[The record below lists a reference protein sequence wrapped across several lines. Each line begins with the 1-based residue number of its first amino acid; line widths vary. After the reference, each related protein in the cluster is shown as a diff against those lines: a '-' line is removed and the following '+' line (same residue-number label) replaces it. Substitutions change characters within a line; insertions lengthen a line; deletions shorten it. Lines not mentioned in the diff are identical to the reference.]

1 MTELDPLSSRRAATV
16 LVGLTVGLFGSASSA
31 MIVANTLPAIEAD
44 LGADPAG
51 GSWVV
56 VGSLLAMTVSIPL
69 WGRLADA
76 VDGKRVVQAAFVL
89 FVIGCLG
96 GGLAPGLGGLIASRA
111 VQGVAM
117 GGILVSSQAVIA
129 RAVPGRRRAAYLGYL
144 GATMSIASLCGPL
157 IGGFL
162 VELPGAG
169 WRSAFFVLIPFAL
182 VGLVVVEAALPRRAG
197 PGGFR
202 VDAAG
207 LALLALA
214 VTALLLLVTFG
225 GVGFAWWS
233 PQSLVLGAVGLLAAL
248 ALVLVE
254 RRVADPVLDLA
265 ALAVPAVRWSVVGSV
280 AIGAVMFSAVLYLS
294 QYWQLARGV
303 SAAVTGLLVA
313 PLLVATLVASIVTG
327 HVVAH
332 GPRARGRALLLGSI
346 LLAAGLAGL
355 ATVGLAPPAWLVIA
369 AAGLVGLGMG
379 ALMQTFLLVAQL
391 AAGGERVGRTTSLV
405 SMLRSLSGAA
415 GVAVLG
421 AVVAALA
428 PGEGYAAAA
437 AVAFGAA
444 AVVSLGAVVAALV
457 LGRDRG
463 AAGHE

>member
-1 MTELDPLSSRRAATV
+1 MTELDALPPRRAATV

-44 LGADPAG
+44 LGADSAA

-76 VDGKRVVQAAFVL
+76 FDGKRVVQAAFVL
-89 FVIGCLG
+89 FMIGCLG
-96 GGLAPGLGGLIASRA
+96 AGLAPGLGGLIATRA
-111 VQGVAM
+111 LQGVAM

-129 RAVPGRRRAAYLGYL
+129 RAVPGQRRAAYLGYL

-157 IGGFL
+157 IGGVL

-182 VGLVVVEAALPRRAG
+182 VGLVVVEAALPRRPG

-202 VDAAG
+202 IDAAG
-207 LALLALA
+207 IALLALA
-214 VTALLLLVTFG
+214 VTSLLLLVTFG

-233 PQSLVLGAVGLLAAL
+233 PQGLALGALGLFGAL

-254 RRVADPVLDLA
+254 RRVADPVVDLA

-294 QYWQLARGV
+294 QYWQLGRGV

-313 PLLVATLVASIVTG
+313 PLLAATLVASIVSG
-327 HVVAH
+327 HLVAR
-332 GPRARGRALLLGSI
+332 GPRARAGTMLVGAI
-346 LLAAGLAGL
+346 LLTAGLAGL
-355 ATVGLAPPAWLVIA
+355 ATVGLEPPGWLIVA
-369 AAGLVGLGMG
+369 AASLVGLGMG

-391 AAGGERVGRTTSLV
+391 AVGSERVGRTTSLV

-421 AVVAALA
+421 AVVASLA
-428 PGEGYAAAA
+428 PGEGYPVAV
-437 AVAFGAA
+437 AVAFGVAA
-444 AVVSLGAVVAALV
+444 AVSLGAVVASLV
-457 LGRDRG
+457 LGRTRD
-463 AAGHE
+463 AAQPG

>member
-1 MTELDPLSSRRAATV
+1 M

-76 VDGKRVVQAAFVL
+76 VDGKRVVQAALVL

-96 GGLAPGLGGLIASRA
+96 AGLAPGLGGLIASRA

-129 RAVPGRRRAAYLGYL
+129 RAVPGQRRAAYLGYL

-182 VGLVVVEAALPRRAG
+182 VGLVVVEAALPRRVG

-225 GVGFAWWS
+225 GVAFAWWS
-233 PQSLVLGAVGLLAAL
+233 VPGVALGIVGVLAAI

-294 QYWQLARGV
+294 QYWQLAREV

-313 PLLVATLVASIVTG
+313 PLLAATLVASIVSG

-332 GPRARGRALLLGSI
+332 GSRARGRTLLLGSI
-346 LLAAGLAGL
+346 LLAVGLAGL

-369 AAGLVGLGMG
+369 AASFVGLGMG

-428 PGEGYAAAA
+428 PGEGYAAAV

-463 AAGHE
+463 AAGAE

>member
-1 MTELDPLSSRRAATV
+1 M

-56 VGSLLAMTVSIPL
+56 VGSLLAMTVTIPI
-69 WGRLADA
+69 WGRLVDA
-76 VDGKRVVQAAFVL
+76 FDGKRVVQSAFVV
-89 FVIGCLG
+89 FVLGCLG
-96 GGLAPGLGGLIASRA
+96 AGLAPGLGGLIATRA
-111 VQGVAM
+111 LQGVAM
-117 GGILVSSQAVIA
+117 GGILVASQAVIA
-129 RAVPGRRRAAYLGYL
+129 RVVPGQRRGAYLGYL

-182 VGLVVVEAALPRRAG
+182 VGLVVVEAALPRRRG
-197 PGGFR
+197 PGAFR

-207 LALLALA
+207 IALLAVA
-214 VTALLLLVTFG
+214 VTAVLLLVTFG
-225 GVGFAWWS
+225 GVAFPWWS
-233 PQSLVLGAVGLLAAL
+233 VPGVALGGVGVLAAI

-254 RRVADPVLDLA
+254 RRVADPVVELG
-265 ALAVPAVRWSVVGSV
+265 ALAVPAVRWSVIGSV

-303 SAAVTGLLVA
+303 SAAITGLLVA
-313 PLLVATLVASIVTG
+313 PLLGATLVSSIVSG
-327 HVVAH
+327 HLVSR
-332 GPRARGRALLLGSI
+332 GPRARGRTMLAGSLLLT
-346 LLAAGLAGL
+346 AGLAGL
-355 ATVGLAPPAWLVIA
+355 ASIAVSPPDWLVVA
-369 AAGLVGLGMG
+369 SASLVGLGMG

-391 AAGGERVGRTTSLV
+391 AVAPERVGRTTSLV

-421 AVVAALA
+421 AVVAALV
-428 PGEGYAAAA
+428 PREGYTV
-437 AVAFGAA
+437 AVATAFGVAA
-444 AVVSLGAVVAALV
+444 MVSLGAVLAALV
-457 LGRDRG
+457 LGRERG
-463 AAGHE
+463 AVGAE